1 MTEET
6 LTPEQITN
14 WRMVLAMDPA
24 TRLIAFSLPDEAIVN
39 LRNAMNAH
47 FNGPA
52 VSEPLAPPP
61 PMPEPPKKDPTWLPK
76 LGELFKKEKKR

>member
-47 FNGPA
+47 FNGPS
-52 VSEPLAPPP
+52 VSEPLAPP
-61 PMPEPPKKDPTWLPK
+61 PPKKDPTWLPK
-76 LGELFKKEKKR
+76 MGELFKKKKEKKR